1 MDSSNKVKDLNDTVI
16 ADTSDEDAPGSDFR
30 KAVAY
35 VYIGKDLTGARS
47 SIDTLTN
54 CNKVEHDKIWVYNE
68 KLSQERRNI
77 ENSSKFWKLKSES

>member
-35 VYIGKDLTGARS
+35 VYIGKYEGHLNFGGWGWEQGQG
-47 SIDTLTN
+47 L
-54 CNKVEHDKIWVYNE
+54 
-68 KLSQERRNI
+68 
-77 ENSSKFWKLKSES
+77 